1 MYGTLAGA
9 LSGRKI
15 PFDRQLYTATVDG
28 RIVGIGKT
36 IRIESIAVH
45 YDLTVPP
52 ESRAAAERALHVHPE
67 GCPAHQSVKAAIRIT
82 WDATLHSGGEVIRL
96 SSDAPTVPAPWIEDR
111 LRPLTWYRSAWL
123 PCAKARTLA
132 NRGLHC

>member
-15 PFDRQLYTATVDG
+15 RYDRQSYTATVDG

-36 IRIESIAVH
+36 IRIESIAIH

-52 ESRAAAERALHVHPE
+52 DTREATERALRVHPE
-67 GCPAHQSVKAAIRIT
+67 GCPAHQSVRAAIDVT
-82 WDATLHSGGEVIRL
+82 WDATVHVGDEVLSLKGE
-96 SSDAPTVPAPWIEDR
+96 
-111 LRPLTWYRSAWL
+111 
-123 PCAKARTLA
+123 
-132 NRGLHC
+132 

>member
-15 PFDRQLYTATVDG
+15 RYDRQSYTATVDG

-36 IRIESIAVH
+36 IRIESIAIH

-52 ESRAAAERALHVHPE
+52 DTREATERALRVHPE
-67 GCPAHQSVKAAIRIT
+67 GCPAHQSVKAAIDVT
-82 WDATLHSGGEVIRL
+82 WDATVHVGDEVL
-96 SSDAPTVPAPWIEDR
+96 SLKSE
-111 LRPLTWYRSAWL
+111 
-123 PCAKARTLA
+123 
-132 NRGLHC
+132 